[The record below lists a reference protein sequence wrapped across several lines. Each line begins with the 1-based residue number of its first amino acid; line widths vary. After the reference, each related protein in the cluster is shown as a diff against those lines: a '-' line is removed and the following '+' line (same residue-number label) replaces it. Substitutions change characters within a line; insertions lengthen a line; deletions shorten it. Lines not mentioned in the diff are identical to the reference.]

1 MYIHRANLRLGQYN
15 ACMPSLWPIL
25 YTFILFGGS
34 KELQQAKTYRA
45 GGNWRVNLVMHRDYY
60 YCCYTYNTTGLTT
73 NMFMITLKA
82 STRSCKTDWEKPRG
96 YTLIERSISRN
107 NSGTLVTDVYAKAN
121 KFISSDVIYTAH
133 NSKGIAIYTAVQQ
146 TTIERIEM
154 ITFPEKFTLR
164 GGDGRTGKQIVMND
178 GSI

>member
-1 MYIHRANLRLGQYN
+1 
-15 ACMPSLWPIL
+15 
-25 YTFILFGGS
+25 
-34 KELQQAKTYRA
+34 
-45 GGNWRVNLVMHRDYY
+45 
-60 YCCYTYNTTGLTT
+60 
-73 NMFMITLKA
+73 MFMITLKA

-178 GSI
+178 GSIWKESYIQAASVYIDMDIQAFRLSSPLSYRQEESY